1 MSDTFYFVV
10 MVDKGQALTVI
21 DLAYCVDY
29 ERDDWSSVDN
39 ENFTDPSSAINHAR
53 RLANRNGLAYRPF
66 ESRYDSYLNEPKLQ
80 YY

>member
-29 ERDDWSSVDN
+29 ERSDWSCVDI
-39 ENFTDPSSAINHAR
+39 ENFTDPIEIPHLYADWS
-53 RLANRNGLAYRPF
+53 
-66 ESRYDSYLNEPKLQ
+66 
-80 YY
+80 

>member
-1 MSDTFYFVV
+1 MNDTFYFVV

-29 ERDDWSSVDN
+29 ERSDWSCVDI

-53 RLANRNGLAYRPF
+53 RLANRNGLAYKSF